1 MSLESINAKLDAVKW
16 WLHARSKLQ
25 IELFLVLY
33 DFKNGSANA
42 TDFAFKS

>member
-1 MSLESINAKLDAVKW
+1 MSLESINAKLDAVKGG
-16 WLHARSKLQ
+16 LHARSKLQ